1 MRDQFLL
8 LVELQRLDE
17 RLGILADEQKNL
29 PQQLQPYQKACLEA
43 REALAAGQTNVEQ
56 AERQRRALERDLDND
71 QARLAKTQSRLRDV
85 KTNKEYSAVLAEI
98 EGGGQRITA
107 LEDQVLDL
115 MELAEQ
121 YRQTSQQQQQ
131 RLHAAAQELERQE
144 KETEQASQVLVQQIA
159 GYDAE
164 RQQVVTRL
172 DSKLYT
178 MYQKLFTQRFGLVV
192 VQVDNGTCGGCHL
205 KIQPQLV
212 SEIRRQET
220 LIMCPHCQRMLLW
233 PA

>member
-29 PQQLQPYQKACLEA
+29 PQQLQLYQKACLEA